1 MDQGQSKSRQIM
13 PIDAYNVARCSSG
26 KVMPSV
32 HKAPLNSLSLAFLA
46 SSLLFSGCGDK
57 PAPKSAE
64 PAAAAV
70 KPAEPAIPAEIQA
83 AAEGSLGSETTV
95 LAYGDLA
102 KTGTQ
107 QILIANVV
115 PKTPKEN
122 ITGTIVSRAA
132 IVENQKGQWVQI
144 FLCDEHLKNSK
155 GYLGMT
161 PIEPVTAWRIQHEQ
175 DPVKGLT
182 VYFTPVKGMPDA
194 HVLPIGVQWNPKTKR
209 YQSLDRSYQQFLLES
224 PALSNVRTRLQ

>member
-1 MDQGQSKSRQIM
+1 MRL
-13 PIDAYNVARCSSG
+13 PAYNVARCSSG
-26 KVMPSV
+26 KVMLSV
-32 HKAPLNSLSLAFLA
+32 HKVLQYPLALTLLWSTL
-46 SSLLFSGCGDK
+46 LLFGCGDT
-57 PAPKSAE
+57 PAPKPAE
-64 PAAAAV
+64 QTAAP
-70 KPAEPAIPAEIQA
+70 KPAEPEIPADIQA

-161 PIEPVTAWRIQHEQ
+161 PIEPVTAWRVQHEQ

-182 VYFTPVKGMPDA
+182 VYFTPVKGMTDA
-194 HVLPIGVQWNPKTKR
+194 HVLPIAVQWNPKTKR
-209 YQSLDRSYQQFLLES
+209 YQSLDRSYQQFLIES
-224 PALSNVRTRLQ
+224 PALSNLRTRLQ

>member
-1 MDQGQSKSRQIM
+1 M
-13 PIDAYNVARCSSG
+13 PLDAYNVARCSSG
-26 KVMPSV
+26 KVMLFV
-32 HKAPLNSLSLAFLA
+32 HKTLQSVLLP
-46 SSLLFSGCGDK
+46 SLLACSFLYVGCGNT
-57 PAPKSAE
+57 PTPKTAQQAAE
-64 PAAAAV
+64 P
-70 KPAEPAIPAEIQA
+70 KPAEPAISPDIQS

-107 QILIANVV
+107 QILIANVL
-115 PKTPKEN
+115 PKTPKDN

-132 IVENQKGQWVQI
+132 IVEKQGTNWVQI

-182 VYFTPVKGMPDA
+182 VYLTPVKGMPDA

-209 YQSLDRSYQQFLLES
+209 YQSLDRSYQQFLMES

>member
-1 MDQGQSKSRQIM
+1 MNSVRKPLGSL
-13 PIDAYNVARCSSG
+13 PVLFLLPFLVSSG
-26 KVMPSV
+26 
-32 HKAPLNSLSLAFLA
+32 
-46 SSLLFSGCGDK
+46 CEDK
-57 PAPKSAE
+57 PAPKPSE
-64 PAAAAV
+64 PAAAA
-70 KPAEPAIPAEIQA
+70 KTAEPAVPPEIQA

-107 QILIANVV
+107 QILIANVL
-115 PKTPKEN
+115 PKTPKDN

-132 IVENQKGQWVQI
+132 IIEKQGSGWMQI

-161 PIEPVTAWRIQHEQ
+161 PIEPVSGWRIQYEQ
-175 DPVKGLT
+175 DPVKGLI
-182 VYFTPVKGMPDA
+182 VYLTPVKGFADA

-209 YQSLDRSYQQFLLES
+209 YQSLDRTYEHFLNES
-224 PALSNVRTRLQ
+224 PALSTTRSQLK

>member
-1 MDQGQSKSRQIM
+1 MHKILR
-13 PIDAYNVARCSSG
+13 SS
-26 KVMPSV
+26 
-32 HKAPLNSLSLAFLA
+32 LLLAFL
-46 SSLLFSGCGDK
+46 SSPLLFSGCGNA
-57 PAPKSAE
+57 PAPKPAE
-64 PAAAAV
+64 QTEAP
-70 KPAEPAIPAEIQA
+70 KPAEPAIPLEIQS

-102 KTGTQ
+102 KTGTT
-107 QILIANVV
+107 QILIANVL
-115 PKTPKEN
+115 PKTPKNN

-132 IVENQKGQWVQI
+132 IVEKQGTNWMQI

-155 GYLGMT
+155 GHLGMT
-161 PIEPVTAWRIQHEQ
+161 PIDPVSAWRIQHEQ

-182 VYFTPVKGMPDA
+182 VYLTPVKGMPDA

-224 PALSNVRTRLQ
+224 PAISNVRTRLH

>member
-1 MDQGQSKSRQIM
+1 MGLGRSMSRQIM
-13 PIDAYNVARCSSG
+13 PIDAYNVSRCSSG
-26 KVMPSV
+26 KVMPRV
-32 HKAPLNSLSLAFLA
+32 HKSLPSLLVPSFLL
-46 SSLLFSGCGDK
+46 SSLFLTGCGDK
-57 PAPKSAE
+57 PAPKPADQAAAPK
-64 PAAAAV
+64 PAA
-70 KPAEPAIPAEIQA
+70 PAIPADIQA

-95 LAYGDLA
+95 LAFGDLA
-102 KTGTQ
+102 KTGAQ
-107 QILIANVV
+107 QILIANVL

-132 IVENQKGQWVQI
+132 IVEQQSGNWVQV

-161 PIEPVTAWRIQHEQ
+161 PIEPVSAWRIQHEQ

-182 VYFTPVKGMPDA
+182 VYFTPVKGMADA
-194 HVLPIGVQWNPKTKR
+194 HVLPIAVQWNPRTKR

>member
-1 MDQGQSKSRQIM
+1 MSIR
-13 PIDAYNVARCSSG
+13 AYEVSRCSSG
-26 KVMPSV
+26 KVMNSV
-32 HKAPLNSLSLAFLA
+32 RRPLAFLPK
-46 SSLLFSGCGDK
+46 LLLPLLLVSGCENK
-57 PAPKSAE
+57 PTPKPNE
-64 PAAAAV
+64 PASAA
-70 KPAEPAIPAEIQA
+70 KPAEPVIPPEIQA
-83 AAEGSLGSETTV
+83 AANGSLGSETTV

-107 QILIANVV
+107 QILIANVL

-161 PIEPVTAWRIQHEQ
+161 PIEPVSGWRIQHEQ
-175 DPVKGLT
+175 DPVKGLI
-182 VYFTPVKGMPDA
+182 VYFTPVKGISDS
-194 HVLPIGVQWNPKTKR
+194 HVLPIAVQWNPKTQR
-209 YQSLDRSYQQFLLES
+209 YQSLDRTYQQFLLES

>member
-1 MDQGQSKSRQIM
+1 MGRSELKSRQIM
-13 PIDAYNVARCSSG
+13 AIDAYNVSRCSSG
-26 KVMPSV
+26 KVMNSV
-32 HKAPLNSLSLAFLA
+32 RKLLVSPAAPFL
-46 SSLLFSGCGDK
+46 LLPFLLGSGCENK
-57 PAPKSAE
+57 PAPKPSE
-64 PAAAAV
+64 PAAAA
-70 KPAEPAIPAEIQA
+70 KPAESAIPQEIQT

-107 QILIANVV
+107 QILIANVL
-115 PKTPKEN
+115 PKTPKDN

-144 FLCDEHLKNSK
+144 FLCDEHLKNSR

-182 VYFTPVKGMPDA
+182 VYFTPVKGTSDA
-194 HVLPIGVQWNPKTKR
+194 HVLPIAVQWNPKTKR

-224 PALSNVRTRLQ
+224 PALSNVRSRLQ

>member
-1 MDQGQSKSRQIM
+1 MC
-13 PIDAYNVARCSSG
+13 IDAYNVSRCSSG
-26 KVMPSV
+26 KMM
-32 HKAPLNSLSLAFLA
+32 NSFHRPRAFLPVLF
-46 SSLLFSGCGDK
+46 LLSVLSISGCENK

-64 PAAAAV
+64 PAAAA
-70 KPAEPAIPAEIQA
+70 KPAEPAIPEEIRA

-107 QILIANVV
+107 QILIANVL
-115 PKTPKEN
+115 PKTPKDN

-132 IVENQKGQWVQI
+132 IVEKQGNNWVQI

-161 PIEPVTAWRIQHEQ
+161 PIEPVSGWRIQHEQ
-175 DPVKGLT
+175 DPAKGLT
-182 VYFTPVKGMPDA
+182 VYFTPVKGISDP
-194 HVLPIGVQWNPKTKR
+194 HVLPIAVQWNPKTKR
-209 YQSLDRSYQQFLLES
+209 YQSMDRSYQQFLLES

>member
-1 MDQGQSKSRQIM
+1 MCRPFAGL
-13 PIDAYNVARCSSG
+13 PWLLL
-26 KVMPSV
+26 
-32 HKAPLNSLSLAFLA
+32 PL
-46 SSLLFSGCGDK
+46 LLLSGCENK
-57 PAPKSAE
+57 PAEKPSE
-64 PAAAAV
+64 PAAAV
-70 KPAEPAIPAEIQA
+70 KPAEPAIPREIQA

-102 KTGTQ
+102 KTGAQ
-107 QILIANVV
+107 QILIANVL
-115 PKTPKEN
+115 PKTPKDN

-161 PIEPVTAWRIQHEQ
+161 PIDPVAAWRIQHEQ

-182 VYFTPVKGMPDA
+182 VYFTPVKGTSDA
-194 HVLPIGVQWNPKTKR
+194 HLLPIAVQWNPKTKR

-224 PALSNVRTRLQ
+224 PALSNVRSRLQ

>member
-1 MDQGQSKSRQIM
+1 MLWST
-13 PIDAYNVARCSSG
+13 A
-26 KVMPSV
+26 
-32 HKAPLNSLSLAFLA
+32 
-46 SSLLFSGCGDK
+46 LLFGCGEA
-57 PAPKSAE
+57 PAPKPVE
-64 PAAAAV
+64 QAATP
-70 KPAEPAIPAEIQA
+70 KPAEPEIPRDIQA
-83 AAEGSLGSETTV
+83 AAAGSLGSETTV
-95 LAYGDLA
+95 LTYGDLA
-102 KTGTQ
+102 KTGAQ

-182 VYFTPVKGMPDA
+182 VYFTPVKGMTDA
-194 HVLPIGVQWNPKTKR
+194 HVLPIAVQWNPKTKR
-209 YQSLDRSYQQFLLES
+209 YQSLDRSYQQFLVES
-224 PALSNVRTRLQ
+224 PALSNMRTRLQ